1 MYGKWD
7 IEMNFVL
14 QNFSFN
20 INLLQYYNIRM
31 NVFFKYLLIN
41 KIWRMK
47 LEKYWRYILRGFWID
62 EAN

>member
-7 IEMNFVL
+7 IEMSFVL

-47 LEKYWRYILRGFWID
+47 LEEYWRYILRGFWID